1 MVCLRK
7 DKGDG
12 MEKVLYELRPL
23 KENEWDMAMQ
33 LAWDTFLIYEAPE
46 YSKEGIKHF
55 QEYVRDPRLKEMF
68 RNGDF
73 QAVGAFYENAIIGI
87 LGTRGQ
93 HISLLFV
100 EPQYHHQGIASSL
113 LESYFAV
120 AKKLGV
126 DRISVNASPYAVPF
140 YKKLGFKNIQ
150 SEVVKDGIRYT
161 PMRIDF

>member
-1 MVCLRK
+1 
-7 DKGDG
+7 
-12 MEKVLYELRPL
+12 MEKVIYELRPL

-46 YSKEGIKHF
+46 YSKDGIKHF
-55 QEYVRDPRLKEMF
+55 QEFVRDERLREMF
-68 RNGDF
+68 LKGDF
-73 QAVGAFYENAIIGI
+73 QAIGAFSENAIIGI

-113 LESYFAV
+113 LKIYFKTAR
-120 AKKLGV
+120 KLGI

-140 YKKLGFKNIQ
+140 YKKLGFKNVTD
-150 SEVVKDGIRYT
+150 EVTKDGIRYT
-161 PMRIDF
+161 PMRIEF